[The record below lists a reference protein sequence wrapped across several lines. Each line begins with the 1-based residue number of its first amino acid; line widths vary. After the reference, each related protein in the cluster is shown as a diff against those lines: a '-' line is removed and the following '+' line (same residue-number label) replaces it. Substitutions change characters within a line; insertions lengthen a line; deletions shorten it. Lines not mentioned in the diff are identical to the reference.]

1 MCGQLSLF
9 QVFPSLIVNSWGA
22 LYKNY
27 LAKPSEFPAHTNHER
42 KIKLLFKPIDFVPSR
57 DNQKSSL
64 AGPKSHVLWGCQFSL
79 SAWPTLQMDEIN
91 IQNVVCR
98 SGNAI
103 RAADRWCVSSRR
115 VFSIS
120 DVTCFP
126 LSSDSPNHLL
136 REVSLSPMSIYKVLM
151 THHHT
156 QVDYCPCYIHLCGLL
171 LCGLCPCYK
180 SNATKTMPCFFS
192 PLCPIPNAELPV
204 SMQKRFTIS

>member
-1 MCGQLSLF
+1 MYLQEITRKALLQALKAMFCED
-9 QVFPSLIVNSWGA
+9 VNSPLVLG
-22 LYKNY
+22 
-27 LAKPSEFPAHTNHER
+27 
-42 KIKLLFKPIDFVPSR
+42 LLCKWM
-57 DNQKSSL
+57 KSTFRMWC
-64 AGPKSHVLWGCQFSL
+64 AGVEMQLEQQ
-79 SAWPTLQMDEIN
+79 TDD
-91 IQNVVCR
+91 V
-98 SGNAI
+98 
-103 RAADRWCVSSRR
+103 VSSRR

-136 REVSLSPMSIYKVLM
+136 REVSLSPMSIYKVLV
-151 THHHT
+151 THHT

-192 PLCPIPNAELPV
+192 TLCPIPNAELPV